1 MVNSEEGYQNLQR
14 FLYGNLKVET
24 GLHRL
29 ELDTSGGRVWQA
41 DVRLAIRGVPV
52 LMHEQTTEHH
62 CPIQLL
68 EEARKHDTS
77 DSPIPLVT
85 TYLLADRA
93 KQGYARYALSLHVS
107 ALQETAGTFQFTDH
121 LEQTADWEDT
131 LIVDVQMSDDGLVT
145 DATWAWNSR
154 VHQQIAK
161 IDRMPDQLSWQQRL
175 DSSGAPRRTATL
187 PITDATRCCIPNRGS
202 GSELVALQVL
212 RNGLR

>member
-1 MVNSEEGYQNLQR
+1 MYEYLMPDTAGPRPYNWDPRSLGGAQFPADRFFCLVGTDAADYAAAVGWSARAIGVKSDGLVQTRNAYVQGANRAYVHRSYSGRYGMVNSEEGYQNLQR

-93 KQGYARYALSLHVS
+93 KQGY
-107 ALQETAGTFQFTDH
+107 TP
-121 LEQTADWEDT
+121 
-131 LIVDVQMSDDGLVT
+131 
-145 DATWAWNSR
+145 AT
-154 VHQQIAK
+154 H
-161 IDRMPDQLSWQQRL
+161 
-175 DSSGAPRRTATL
+175 
-187 PITDATRCCIPNRGS
+187 
-202 GSELVALQVL
+202 
-212 RNGLR
+212 